1 MLISRKRLIAVD
13 KRVYYILL
21 VLAFFLAVG
30 VRLYP
35 LRTYALWGSDNGE
48 YYYLSEQLYNE
59 GKIDAA
65 SYPGWGKTYPYFPGM
80 FIVVSWFAKAFGL
93 SLLNSL
99 VYSVPIVSSLS
110 VIILYLIAMEIFRD
124 RRVAILS
131 SFSLAVVV
139 AHAFITSHSMP
150 GSLADPLMLGCIL
163 LLLKSYDDRR
173 YLPFLYITTVALI
186 VTHHLS
192 SYFLMISLL
201 IGIAPREIIQP
212 RWSKK
217 LAIDAPYVLFLV
229 SATFL
234 FWFVFTNFPQHVL
247 STVAE
252 GVPSYAYIFLA
263 YFGIL
268 ALSML
273 VYLLKGRLFRK
284 LSYPSSV
291 ELSRRYLVIVI
302 ILLAVLAFIALTS
315 VPGTNIKVSMSSI
328 LWFLPALLLLVF
340 FITGTKIVH
349 FYENGN
355 FVYGWVVAVALSLLL
370 GAVTQSHTLIPYR
383 HAQYIAPPLI
393 LLSSLGIVKLH
404 DLLSVRKKGVL
415 TIFVCALL
423 VLTAATA
430 YPPSEAMGGFDEG
443 ITRADLEA
451 AVWMNEN
458 LPKGVT
464 VATDHRLSSTIF
476 GFAKL
481 MCSLDSA
488 YEILHA
494 DRTEDAL
501 SQLRS
506 CDTPVGMR
514 RIDYVVI
521 DNVMRDKGVALLQWE
536 NAQPMSK
543 EAFNK
548 FLDAPFEMVYDNG
561 EVWVF
566 RVNWS

>member
-1 MLISRKRLIAVD
+1 MLISRKRLMAVD
-13 KRVYYILL
+13 KKVYY
-21 VLAFFLAVG
+21 VLIVIAFLLAVG

-48 YYYLSEQLYNE
+48 YYYLSEELYYE
-59 GKIDAA
+59 GGIDAA

-80 FIVVSWFAKAFGL
+80 FIVVAWFAKAFGL
-93 SLLNSL
+93 PLIDSLS
-99 VYSVPIVSSLS
+99 YSVPVVSSLS

-201 IGIAPREIIQP
+201 IGIATREIIQP
-212 RWSKK
+212 KWSKK
-217 LAIDAPYVLFLV
+217 LAIDAPYVLFLI
-229 SATFL
+229 SATLL

-252 GVPSYAYIFLA
+252 GVPPYTYIFLA

-273 VYLLKGRLFRK
+273 VYLLKGRIFRK

-291 ELSRRYLVIVI
+291 ELLRRYLVVVI
-302 ILLAVLAFIALTS
+302 MLLAVLAFITLTS

-370 GAVTQSHTLIPYR
+370 GAATQSHTLIPYR

-393 LLSSLGIVKLH
+393 LLSSIGIVKLH
-404 DLLSVRKKGVL
+404 DLLSVRKKRGL
-415 TIFVCALL
+415 TIFICALL

-430 YPPSEAMGGFDEG
+430 YPPPEAMGGFDEG
-443 ITRADLEA
+443 ITRKDLEA
-451 AVWMNEN
+451 AIWMNEN

-481 MCSLDSA
+481 MCTWDSA

-501 SQLRS
+501 PQLRS
-506 CDTPVGMR
+506 CDTPVGKR

-521 DNVMRDKGVALLQWE
+521 DRIMLDKGVALLQWE

-543 EAFNK
+543 DAFNK